1 MPVAVRFFRQI
12 LRRDRVPPFCLAGRA
27 RRWRYYRGCA
37 ALPRA
42 GPAQQRQYFPR
53 GACGRRCR
61 GSAEYLALAGAAA
74 RATCIGVASSEAA
87 TSFNSCACNGVK
99 PPSGKRAPRCAGRP
113 AHPPARRRRDGQR
126 YKGFA
131 RRRWASFS
139 AHPRPACRHVAE
151 ADMAD

>member
-1 MPVAVRFFRQI
+1 MPVAVRFFGQI
-12 LRRDRVPPFCLAGRA
+12 LRMDRVPSILSGRSGA

-37 ALPRA
+37 ALPQA
-42 GPAQQRQYFPR
+42 GPARQRQYFPR

-61 GSAEYLALAGAAA
+61 GSAEYLALAGAAGE
-74 RATCIGVASSEAA
+74 ATCIGVASSEAA

-99 PPSGKRAPRCAGRP
+99 PPSGKRAPRRCAGRP

-126 YKGFA
+126 YKDFA

-139 AHPRPACRHVAE
+139 AHPRPALPSRC
-151 ADMAD
+151 